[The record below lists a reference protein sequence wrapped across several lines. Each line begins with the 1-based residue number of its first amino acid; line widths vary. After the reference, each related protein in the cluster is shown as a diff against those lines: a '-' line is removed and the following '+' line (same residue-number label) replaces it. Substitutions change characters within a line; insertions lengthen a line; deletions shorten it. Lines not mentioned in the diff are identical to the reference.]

1 MDYLCVLSA
10 ALVLSFAQTDRIT
23 EAINA
28 IVLYSRDYRRRE
40 YTGVLCAGMI
50 FALHYAMCF
59 THIVYIS
66 SVRYFV
72 DVVHARI

>member
-28 IVLYSRDYRRRE
+28 IVLYLRRRE